1 MTNLNRNQKN
11 AIDALLRS
19 PSVASAA
26 RHCGLSERT
35 MWRYLDD
42 DVFSRELKARQDD
55 VLQATATALV
65 GLSQE
70 AIATIETVMTDS
82 EIHPGTRLRAAT
94 NALKLMRDVV
104 ELDEIAERVAALE
117 KALG

>member
-1 MTNLNRNQKN
+1 MTDLNRNQKN

-26 RHCGLSERT
+26 RICGLSERT
-35 MWRYLDD
+35 LWRYLDD
-42 DVFSRELKARQDD
+42 EDFSRELRARQED

-70 AIATIETVMTDS
+70 AIETIQVIMTDDK
-82 EIHPGTRLRAAT
+82 IHPGTRLRAAT

-104 ELDEIAERVAALE
+104 ELDELAERVAALE
-117 KALG
+117 EALA